1 MAKKGL
7 DEIGGQKVE
16 KWLDLLNHDSP
27 YTLAA
32 DDTVVVRYKG
42 EDLFFIDGTIGCRLG
57 GPPNYICLSRV
68 SFLQSASHAVKLLSE
83 QEQLFGKIAG
93 SSDLAA
99 FGVRQVFRF
108 CGYTDVREE
117 TGGLRRSPRNDHASS
132 KRSVRSES
140 PRTQPSPRFQ
150 CGRWQSVPLF
160 HAHRSSGKG
169 RSIC

>member
-1 MAKKGL
+1 MTGNLVGAVIALVLVLTCASMAVWWLRSKVLQTEFAAMVKAMAEKGL

-42 EDLFFIDGTIGCRLG
+42 EDLFFIEGAIGYDHGLNGRHRYSFDKSCFLLAVSSPAVRF
-57 GPPNYICLSRV
+57 LSD
-68 SFLQSASHAVKLLSE
+68 

-99 FGVRQVFRF
+99 FGI
-108 CGYTDVREE
+108 
-117 TGGLRRSPRNDHASS
+117 RRYSDF
-132 KRSVRSES
+132 VTTLISE
-140 PRTQPSPRFQ
+140 RKL
-150 CGRWQSVPLF
+150 V
-160 HAHRSSGKG
+160 
-169 RSIC
+169 I